1 MCSSMAKLQS
11 AQKITGG
18 EVKYLSCPMGEV
30 LLRLSQKKIPG
41 CPIVE
46 IGEMTE
52 NSSRKPMYRWSV
64 SIGEERPDP
73 RGECH
78 NVKIVSGPRKTSAV
92 GEIAGHFEKSAKRS
106 KNEQNEPK
114 LEKVNNS
121 QLSGNEKV
129 NKSQLP
135 RKYSKY

>member
-1 MCSSMAKLQS
+1 MHKNAENK
-11 AQKITGG
+11 
-18 EVKYLSCPMGEV
+18 VKYLCIMREV

-41 CPIVE
+41 YPIVE

-52 NSSRKPMYRWSV
+52 NSSRKPMHRWSI
-64 SIGEERPDP
+64 SIGNERPDP
-73 RGECH
+73 RGQCH
-78 NVKIVSGPRKTSAV
+78 NVKIISGTRKTSAV
-92 GEIAGHFEKSAKRS
+92 RKIACHFEKSAKRA

-114 LEKVNNS
+114 LEKVNKS
-121 QLSGNEKV
+121 QLPGNEKV